1 MIRFLLFLI
10 VKMAGASHQ
19 ANSYLK
25 IGHFLSAPLFL
36 SLSFSKELAESICKI
51 FGPGVFVRVSF

>member
-25 IGHFLSAPLFL
+25 IGHSFLRHFPL
-36 SLSFSKELAESICKI
+36 FSKELGKNQSVKYL
-51 FGPGVFVRVSF
+51 VLVSL